1 MLDLLAMARQKGSD
15 DRLRAQTLVSIGIV
29 HSTSALRICF
39 VGDTPAK
46 NRSTHTPKFSKFGY
60 FIRVVFVVYST
71 ISSPQVVP
79 SRSPFKSGER
89 YIALTVFLLCSLHFV
104 WKMRLGYLFNTL
116 FHCHMF
122 CIHYENSFLLDITTV
137 MLSRVFTA
145 CFHPVTFQ
153 GV

>member
-1 MLDLLAMARQKGSD
+1 M
-15 DRLRAQTLVSIGIV
+15 LVSIGIV

-71 ISSPQVVP
+71 ISSPQVVL

-89 YIALTVFLLCSLHFV
+89 YISLTVFLLCLLHLL
-104 WKMRLGYLFNTL
+104 WKIRLGYVCNTS
-116 FHCHMF
+116 FHCRIF
-122 CIHYENSFLLDITTV
+122 RIHYENSFSLDITTV
-137 MLSRVFTA
+137 ILSRVFTT
-145 CFHPVTFQ
+145 CFHPVILY